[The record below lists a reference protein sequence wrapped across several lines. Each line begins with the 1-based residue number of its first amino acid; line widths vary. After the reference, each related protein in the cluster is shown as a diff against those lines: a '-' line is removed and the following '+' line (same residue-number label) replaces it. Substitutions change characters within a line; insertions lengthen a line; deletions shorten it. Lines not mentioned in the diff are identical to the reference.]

1 MQFFDHRFRVD
12 YECTVA
18 FCDTNDC
25 IGSEENKYCFPV
37 DRSNIRDVVSGS
49 ELLKE
54 SLRMYLLFNM
64 LPENKNTIWF
74 EYMNKFD
81 DNLCL
86 EVKDVETCSY
96 ETMKQSGV
104 SNDLVQAIQQNIT
117 NTFNQLNDAK
127 FNQ

>member
-1 MQFFDHRFRVD
+1 
-12 YECTVA
+12 
-18 FCDTNDC
+18 
-25 IGSEENKYCFPV
+25 
-37 DRSNIRDVVSGS
+37 
-49 ELLKE
+49 
-54 SLRMYLLFNM
+54 MYLLFNM

-74 EYMNKFD
+74 EYMNVFD

-104 SNDLVQAIQQNIT
+104 SKDLVQAIQQNIT

>member
-1 MQFFDHRFRVD
+1 
-12 YECTVA
+12 
-18 FCDTNDC
+18 
-25 IGSEENKYCFPV
+25 
-37 DRSNIRDVVSGS
+37 
-49 ELLKE
+49 
-54 SLRMYLLFNM
+54 MYLLFNM

-104 SNDLVQAIQQNIT
+104 SKDLVQAIQQNIT

>member
-1 MQFFDHRFRVD
+1 
-12 YECTVA
+12 
-18 FCDTNDC
+18 
-25 IGSEENKYCFPV
+25 
-37 DRSNIRDVVSGS
+37 
-49 ELLKE
+49 
-54 SLRMYLLFNM
+54 MYLLFNM

-74 EYMNKFD
+74 DYMNKFD

-104 SNDLVQAIQQNIT
+104 SNDLVQAIQQNVT
-117 NTFNQLNDAK
+117 DTLNQLKDAK

>member
-1 MQFFDHRFRVD
+1 M
-12 YECTVA
+12 
-18 FCDTNDC
+18 
-25 IGSEENKYCFPV
+25 YCFPV
-37 DRSNIRDVVSGS
+37 DHSDTSDFVPGS

-74 EYMNKFD
+74 DYMNKFD

-96 ETMKQSGV
+96 EAMK
-104 SNDLVQAIQQNIT
+104 
-117 NTFNQLNDAK
+117 
-127 FNQ
+127 

>member
-1 MQFFDHRFRVD
+1 M
-12 YECTVA
+12 
-18 FCDTNDC
+18 
-25 IGSEENKYCFPV
+25 

-74 EYMNKFD
+74 EYMNVFD

-104 SNDLVQAIQQNIT
+104 SKDLVQAIQQNIT

>member
-1 MQFFDHRFRVD
+1 M
-12 YECTVA
+12 
-18 FCDTNDC
+18 
-25 IGSEENKYCFPV
+25 

-74 EYMNKFD
+74 EYMNVFD

-117 NTFNQLNDAK
+117 NTFNQLDDAK

>member
-1 MQFFDHRFRVD
+1 
-12 YECTVA
+12 
-18 FCDTNDC
+18 
-25 IGSEENKYCFPV
+25 
-37 DRSNIRDVVSGS
+37 
-49 ELLKE
+49 
-54 SLRMYLLFNM
+54 MYLLFNM